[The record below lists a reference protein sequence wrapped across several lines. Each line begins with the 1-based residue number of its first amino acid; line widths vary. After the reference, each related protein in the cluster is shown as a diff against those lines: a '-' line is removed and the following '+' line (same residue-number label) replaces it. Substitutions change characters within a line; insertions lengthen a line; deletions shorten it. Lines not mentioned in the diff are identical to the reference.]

1 MKKYPAFA
9 LLEFSRI
16 ATGIFAGDAMLKQAP
31 ISLLKLGT
39 VHPGKHLIM
48 IGGSVAAVEEAYL
61 EGIKKGA
68 DQVIDSVML
77 PNIHRVVY
85 DAVLGARS
93 KCSDEALAVIE
104 TSTVSAAI
112 KSADAGIKGAEV
124 DIVEIR
130 LADDIGGKALTI
142 FTGKLE
148 EVETAVEIS
157 KEAVLNSN
165 CWLEET
171 IIPRLHADMMKRINS
186 ASTFSAMNI
195 HRLESG
201 EI

>member
-9 LLEFSRI
+9 LIEFSRI
-16 ATGIFAGDAMLKQAP
+16 ATGIFAGDAMLKKSP

-48 IGGSVAAVEEAYL
+48 IGGSVAAVEAAYE
-61 EGIKKGA
+61 EGLNAGKQQI
-68 DQVIDSVML
+68 IDSVML
-77 PNIHRVVY
+77 PGIDKAVY
-85 DAVLGARS
+85 NAIMGARNS
-93 KCSDEALAVIE
+93 CSDEALAIIE
-104 TSTVSAAI
+104 TSTVAAVI
-112 KSADAGIKGAEV
+112 KCADAGIKAAEV

-130 LADDIGGKALTI
+130 LADDIGGKAITI

-157 KEAVLNSN
+157 KAAVINSD
-165 CWLEET
+165 CWLHET
-171 IIPRLHADMMKRINS
+171 IIPRLHTDMISRINS
-186 ASTFSAMNI
+186 ASSFINMNI
-195 HRLESG
+195 HNLDNG